1 MTVASWN
8 VRTLGD
14 NGATSSRPERS
25 TALVAKELNRYGIDI
40 AALSETRLADEGQL
54 REKEY
59 TFYWSGRPSSV
70 PRQSGVGLAIK
81 NEIASKLVNLPRGI
95 SDRLM
100 QLRLQLRS
108 KRFMTI
114 ISAYAPTMT
123 NPEEVK
129 EQFYSDLSLLISS
142 VPKSDKLLIMGD
154 FNARVGSDH
163 NTWGSVLGMHG
174 IGGQNSN
181 GSLLLSE
188 CQKHNLII
196 TNTVFRL
203 PAVKR
208 TSWMHP

>member
-1 MTVASWN
+1 MHLVIDNSNKISRHSMTVASWN

-70 PRQSGVGLAIK
+70 TRQSGVGLAIN
-81 NEIASKLVNLPRGI
+81 NEIASKLVNLPRSI
-95 SDRLM
+95 SERLM

-114 ISAYAPTMT
+114 IISAYAPTMT
-123 NPEEVK
+123 NPEEVT
-129 EQFYSDLSLLISS
+129 EQFYSDLSLLIS
-142 VPKSDKLLIMGD
+142 
-154 FNARVGSDH
+154 
-163 NTWGSVLGMHG
+163 
-174 IGGQNSN
+174 
-181 GSLLLSE
+181 
-188 CQKHNLII
+188 
-196 TNTVFRL
+196 
-203 PAVKR
+203 
-208 TSWMHP
+208 